1 VSWLEI
7 IRLVNYIIAVIFFIC
22 YSYQFFYV
30 IVPFIRNNKSKK
42 TVKLHKY
49 AVLIAARNEEAVI
62 SHLIESI
69 KNQTYPAELVKIFV
83 VADNCT
89 DNTAL
94 KARLA
99 GATVWE
105 RFNSQKVG
113 KGYALDFLLDKIHR
127 KYSKD
132 AFDGYFV
139 FDADNLLDE
148 NYIFEMNKVFSA
160 GNRIVTSYRNSKNYG
175 SNWVSA
181 GFSLWFLRESQ
192 YLNRSRY
199 LLGTSCAVSGTG
211 FLFHRDILEKT
222 NGWRFYLLTEDIEF
236 TIHHVIEG
244 EKIAYCEAAVLY
256 DEQPVKFSQSW
267 SQRMRWAKGYIHVFK
282 KYGFKLTEAILK
294 NRSFSCFDMIMNTMP
309 AIILSVIGGIINIS
323 GAIFSLLNGG
333 NILYLL
339 QSIGQSIMNMYLILF
354 ISGLIT
360 TITEWKKIYCST
372 LKKCLYTFTFP
383 LFMFTYIPISVLA
396 LFKKVEWKQ
405 IHHLESKT
413 LDDVRNVPK
422 RSIA

>member
-1 VSWLEI
+1 M
-7 IRLVNYIIAVIFFIC
+7 VIFFIC

-30 IVPFIRNNKSKK
+30 IVPFIRKSKPNKSA
-42 TVKLHKY
+42 KLHKY
-49 AVLIAARNEEAVI
+49 AVLIAARNEEKVI
-62 SHLIESI
+62 SQLIESI

-89 DNTAL
+89 DKTAL

-113 KGYALDFLLDKIHR
+113 KGYALDFLLEKINE
-127 KYSKD
+127 KYPKNT
-132 AFDGYFV
+132 FDGYFV

-148 NYIFEMNKVFSA
+148 NYISEMNKMFSA
-160 GNRIVTSYRNSKNYG
+160 GNRIITSYRNSKNYG

-181 GFSLWFLRESQ
+181 GFSLWFLWESQ
-192 YLNRSRY
+192 FLNRSRH

-222 NGWRFYLLTEDIEF
+222 NGWQFYLLTEDIEF
-236 TIHHVIEG
+236 TIHNIIEG
-244 EKIAYCEAAVLY
+244 EKITYCESAVLY

-267 SQRMRWAKGYIHVFK
+267 AQRMRWAKGYIQVFK
-282 KYGFKLTEAILK
+282 KYGLKLIESLFK

-309 AIILSVIGGIINIS
+309 AIILSVICGFVNIGG
-323 GAIFSLLNGG
+323 AVYSLLKGD

-339 QSIGQSIMNMYLILF
+339 QSISQSILNMYLVLF
-354 ISGLIT
+354 LSGCIT
-360 TITEWKKIYCST
+360 TITEWNRIYCST
-372 LKKCLYTFTFP
+372 LKKCLYIFTFP
-383 LFMFTYIPISVLA
+383 LFMFTYIPISIIA

-405 IHHLESKT
+405 IHHSESKT
-413 LDDVRNVPK
+413 LDDVRNTAK
-422 RSIA
+422 RYIA